1 MALAGKDDLCYILRA
16 LTSAELYLNSSYYAS
31 HPYFVSN
38 LAVGDSSTL
47 LECFFTHSVSHDVS
61 DILPL
66 SRLSS
71 NVSRHEA
78 KSMTIHDRIL
88 DYSQCSKLEAFK
100 NCQDKRWSPFVCL
113 MALSSVLGLP
123 VKSYYPDCAKES
135 YAFRLMNTTIQPRIG
150 TDDLKEPVHLLWTIA
165 GGIKEDLNPRF
176 SPNHVVPLFFLT
188 KNVLHAPSSC
198 VKSCTK
204 KSIAGLFKATSKKEQ
219 QSKIYFPKV
228 SNITQSSECKDKLL
242 VTSSYNEELLM
253 ASNVLDRTQIST
265 DELNLR
271 DIGNL
276 YFKVNYDRSGK
287 V

>member
-78 KSMTIHDRIL
+78 KSMTIHDRML
-88 DYSQCSKLEAFK
+88 DYSQCIKLEAFK

-123 VKSYYPDCAKES
+123 VKSYYLDCAKES

-150 TDDLKEPVHLLWTIA
+150 TDDFKEQVHLLWTIA
-165 GGIKEDLNPRF
+165 GGTKEDLNPRF
-176 SPNHVVPLFFLT
+176 SPNHVVPLFF
-188 KNVLHAPSSC
+188 
-198 VKSCTK
+198 
-204 KSIAGLFKATSKKEQ
+204 
-219 QSKIYFPKV
+219 
-228 SNITQSSECKDKLL
+228 
-242 VTSSYNEELLM
+242 
-253 ASNVLDRTQIST
+253 
-265 DELNLR
+265 
-271 DIGNL
+271 
-276 YFKVNYDRSGK
+276 
-287 V
+287 